1 MERKLKTK
9 KKKKKEEQ
17 RRGVLGLGSSVQV
30 ENRESNKR
38 IHVTTELS

>member
-17 RRGVLGLGSSVQV
+17 RRVVLGLGSSVQV
-30 ENRESNKR
+30 ENRERSKR